1 MEVKELYARVAK
13 ELEIKPKLVKE
24 VCMQF
29 FDELGNELAVD
40 KNARIKIARF
50 GIFEVRVRQERSG
63 INNITKEEMVIPER
77 RIPVFRFSKTFKDKV
92 DHFG

>member
-1 MEVKELYARVAK
+1 MEVKDLYSRVAK
-13 ELEIKPKLVKE
+13 ELEIKPKLVKA
-24 VCMQF
+24 VCTKF

-40 KNARIKIARF
+40 KNAKIKIARF